1 MTGAEKRQDIMEKC
15 IIAAVADN
23 RAIGRDNALMWHISE
38 DMKYFRKVTAG
49 SPVIMGRKTYE
60 SIGRPLPKRRNI
72 VVSRSLKTLEG
83 VETVRSLDEAFA
95 LAGNGGQCFVIGGG
109 EIYRQAIGKVD
120 RMYITLVHCT
130 IEDADT
136 FFPEISPEE
145 WKEETRSGLMHDLES
160 GLDFEFA
167 TYIKRT

>member
-1 MTGAEKRQDIMEKC
+1 
-15 IIAAVADN
+15 
-23 RAIGRDNALMWHISE
+23 
-38 DMKYFRKVTAG
+38 MKQSSRK
-49 SPVIMGRKTYE
+49 
-60 SIGRPLPKRRNI
+60 SIRRPLAGRT
-72 VVSRSLKTLEG
+72 VLCSLFSVL
-83 VETVRSLDEAFA
+83 SAFA
-95 LAGNGGQCFVIGGG
+95 AFGVHAEGDKGWSIGGG